1 MIKKQNKKQKI
12 AIPVSVITLGLV
24 SFFTDAA
31 TEMLYPII
39 PVFVSLL
46 GSGAVVIGIIE
57 GVAETTASI
66 LKLFG
71 GLISDKTGRRKI
83 FILAGYSISS
93 IVRPFTGLVSS
104 AMQIVF
110 IRMIDRVGKGI
121 RTAPRD
127 ALIASAAHQDIRGR
141 AYGFHRAMD
150 HAGAAAGPFLALLS
164 LIIIFNIFNNINPLD
179 ALRITFFA
187 AIIPGIIAVLLIIF
201 FVKEP
206 VIKNNKDT
214 KQKFFIKSFDN
225 NFLSYLAVIS
235 LFTLGNSS
243 DAFLLLRVAD
253 TLEQSGALIK
263 MTENL
268 PFLKEILSRFNDIET
283 KKSIIVIFTLPV
295 FWAFFHVLKS
305 ALSTPL
311 SGLSDRIGRR
321 RVISI
326 GWFIYALTYCG
337 FAFIDYIS
345 ERKRMF
351 VYIGLFAIYAFY
363 YAFTEGT
370 EKALVAD
377 IVPERIRGSA
387 FGAYSFVIGIIA
399 LPASVIFGV
408 IYASAGA
415 KSAFF
420 FGAVIAILST
430 LGLIVFVRE
439 KELKD

>member
-12 AIPVSVITLGLV
+12 AIPVSVITLGFV

-46 GSGAVVIGIIE
+46 GSGAIAIGIIE

-66 LKLFG
+66 LKLYG
-71 GLISDKTGRRKI
+71 GIISDKTGRRKI
-83 FILAGYSISS
+83 FILLGYSISS
-93 IVRPFTGLVSS
+93 IIRPFTGLVSS
-104 AMQIVF
+104 AWQIVF
-110 IRMIDRVGKGI
+110 IRMMDRVGKGM

-141 AYGFHRAMD
+141 VYGFHRAMD

-164 LIIIFNIFNNINPLD
+164 LIIIFNFFNNINPLE

-187 AIIPGIIAVLLIIF
+187 AIIPGIAAVLLIIF

-206 VIKNNKDT
+206 AIKTNKD
-214 KQKFFIKSFDN
+214 KNKKLFLKSFDK

-253 TLEQSGALIK
+253 TLEQSGALVKIS
-263 MTENL
+263 ENL
-268 PFLKEILSRFNDIET
+268 PFLKEILSRFSDIET
-283 KKSIIVIFTLPV
+283 KKSIIAIFTLPL

-311 SGLSDRIGRR
+311 SGLSDKIGRKR
-321 RVISI
+321 TISI
-326 GWFIYALTYCG
+326 GWFIYALTYSG
-337 FAFIDYIS
+337 FAFIDYVS
-345 ERKRMF
+345 ESKRVF
-351 VYIGLFAIYAFY
+351 VYMGLFAIYAFY

-377 IVPERIRGSA
+377 IVPDQIRGSA
-387 FGAYSFVIGIIA
+387 FGAYSFAVGIIS
-399 LPASVIFGV
+399 LPASVIFGI

-415 KSAFF
+415 KIAFL
-420 FGAVIAILST
+420 FGTVIAILST
-430 LGLIVFVRE
+430 LGLIVFIRE
-439 KELKD
+439 KE